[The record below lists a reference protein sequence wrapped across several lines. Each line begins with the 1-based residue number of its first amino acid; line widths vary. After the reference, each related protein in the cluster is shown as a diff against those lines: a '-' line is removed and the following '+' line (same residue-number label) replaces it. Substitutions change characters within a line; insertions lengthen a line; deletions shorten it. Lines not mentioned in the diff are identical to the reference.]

1 VAVHGPLRASA
12 ELDPLSDCGTA
23 RHRRRSRAG
32 LERRL
37 GHVFADP
44 RLLEMALRHRSVAA
58 GVVRARAEASNERL
72 EFLGDRVLG
81 LILAHA
87 LIDRYPDASEGTLTP
102 RLTTLVRTATLAE
115 IAKEIGLG
123 DDLLVGGGEAQGAV
137 RANPGTLADTLEA
150 VLAAVY
156 LDAGLDAARTLVERL
171 WGERISR
178 AADAPREPKAALQEW
193 AQARG
198 LPRPSYRVLAQDGPP
213 HQPRFTVEAVLDG
226 HGRAEAS
233 GASKR
238 SAEQA
243 AAAALLVRLTERAA

>member
-1 VAVHGPLRASA
+1 MAVHGPLRASV
-12 ELDPLSDCGTA
+12 ELDPLSGRGGA
-23 RHRRRSRAG
+23 RARRRSHAA

-37 GHVFADP
+37 GHAFADP
-44 RLLEMALRHRSVAA
+44 LLLETALRHRSVAA
-58 GVVRARAEASNERL
+58 GPDRAKASNERL

-87 LIDRYPDASEGTLTP
+87 LVDRFPEAPEGTLTP

-115 IAKEIGLG
+115 IAQEIDLG
-123 DDLLVGGGEAQGAV
+123 RHLQVGGGEAQGAV

-150 VLAAVY
+150 VIAAVY
-156 LDAGLDAARTLVERL
+156 LDAGLDTARALVERL
-171 WGERISR
+171 WGARIER
-178 AADAPREPKAALQEW
+178 AAEAPREPKAALQEW

-198 LPRPSYRVLAQDGPP
+198 LPRPSYHVLAQDGPP

-226 HGRAEAS
+226 HGRCTAE
-233 GASKR
+233 GTSKR

-243 AAAALLVRLTERAA
+243 AAAALLAHVTERAA